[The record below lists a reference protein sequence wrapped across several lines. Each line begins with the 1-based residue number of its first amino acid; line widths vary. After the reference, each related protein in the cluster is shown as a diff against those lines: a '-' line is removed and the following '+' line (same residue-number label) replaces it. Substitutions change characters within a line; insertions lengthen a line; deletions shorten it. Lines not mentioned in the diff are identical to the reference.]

1 MKKRL
6 TKYITIYRIFSGIVR
21 LYGLRKVRR
30 RYSGRKGQMLELWVD
45 PVVSGSLLVFSFIL
59 GTVAAS
65 AMTCLGG
72 RLAGGGDWLR
82 GHSACDH
89 CGREL
94 KAPDLI
100 PVLSWLIHGGKC
112 RYCGKKLSWGY
123 PLGECAMGILF
134 VLTIIRYRGLCAFT
148 VRDWLLASV
157 LLALSVV
164 DLKIYEIPNGLII
177 AGIVIWAAGIPFS
190 EDRLGYVRSGLIGG
204 FVMAGSLLLISLLLD
219 RILKKDS
226 LGGGDIKLIFMV
238 SLYLGLAGGLLCL
251 IVSCVIGLLFVAVM
265 KKNRIPFGPSISL
278 AAVLTLLYGSK
289 ITDWYLGLLR

>member
-1 MKKRL
+1 MRPYNLQKA
-6 TKYITIYRIFSGIVR
+6 
-21 LYGLRKVRR
+21 RR
-30 RYSGRKGQMLELWVD
+30 DHIGRKGHMLELWVD
-45 PVVSGSLLVFSFIL
+45 PVVSGSLLVFSFIM

-82 GHSACDH
+82 GHSVCDH
-89 CGREL
+89 CGHEL
-94 KAPDLI
+94 KAADLI

-112 RYCGKKLSWGY
+112 RYCGKRLSKAY

-134 VLTIIRYRGLCAFT
+134 VLTVIRYGGLCAFT

-164 DLKIYEIPNGLII
+164 DLKIYEIPDGLII
-177 AGIVIWAAGIPFS
+177 AGIVIWAAGIPFAQTW
-190 EDRLGYVRSGLIGG
+190 LGYVKSGLIAG

-265 KKNRIPFGPSISL
+265 KRNKIPFGPSISL
-278 AAVLTLLYGSK
+278 AAILTLLYGSK
-289 ITDWYLGLLR
+289 VTDWYLGLLR